1 MRIER
6 LARSRGGTPIQNI
19 DTVLASTELGI
30 TVSRKTIRCPAVP
43 LWTALIG
50 CAHLP
55 RGVRP
60 SQPAASSAVTY
71 RKRHRVASAFGY
83 VD

>member
-55 RGVRP
+55 RSDCYGMSPEATR
-60 SQPAASSAVTY
+60 SIMLIC
-71 RKRHRVASAFGY
+71 RK
-83 VD
+83 

>member
-6 LARSRGGTPIQNI
+6 LARSRDGTPIQNI

-55 RGVRP
+55 LFGRYRESRTVATSHTEAFP
-60 SQPAASSAVTY
+60 S
-71 RKRHRVASAFGY
+71 
-83 VD
+83 

>member
-6 LARSRGGTPIQNI
+6 LARARGGTPIQNL

-43 LWTALIG
+43 LWTGVCTRDYLG
-50 CAHLP
+50 RWMD
-55 RGVRP
+55 RGVC
-60 SQPAASSAVTY
+60 
-71 RKRHRVASAFGY
+71 
-83 VD
+83 